1 MSTTAVFAELLV
13 GGLQTLV
20 WLTLLVMIVLGPSVL
35 GPLAEAPS
43 LSVIGVVAI
52 AYPIGVL
59 FDRVWDLLL
68 KLLLIERW
76 VEKRAKRSAGVKV
89 LEEEDEFLSTR
100 RMILQSDPRV
110 PVDVIHYNR
119 SRMRVARASMFN
131 VLLITVGALLLAT
144 VRFQHMKIIILVL
157 AVGLL
162 LLFASA
168 VAYYD
173 LKKSYYVFMKLLSAP
188 DTAK

>member
-1 MSTTAVFAELLV
+1 VSTTALFAELLV

-35 GPLAEAPS
+35 GFLGEAPS
-43 LSVIGVVAI
+43 FSVIGVLAI
-52 AYPIGVL
+52 AYPLGVL

-89 LEEEDEFLSTR
+89 LNGEDEFLATR

-131 VLLITVGALLLAT
+131 ILLITITGLLLA
-144 VRFQHMKIIILVL
+144 VVHFQHMRIIVL
-157 AVGLL
+157 IVLVGLL
-162 LLFASA
+162 LLSASA

-188 DTAK
+188 